1 MISSWQK
8 ICSDATRAFGVQ
20 TDLALIGHRSP
31 SPDTPAHEFGIYS
44 DLDFFTEVANKAADA
59 AGEIVRQAFR
69 KKLKVDDKGGD
80 GPVTQADKEAEDAM
94 VSVISQNLPSHAI
107 FGEETGW
114 TWNDKSTLDYV
125 WVLDPVDGTTNF
137 IAGKCSFGILV
148 SLLYKSKPI
157 LGIIDQPILQD
168 RWVGVVGRRTIKNG
182 VEVSTRPCQDIRQA
196 YMDIK
201 SPNCNDDARFAY
213 DRTIYKVNEA
223 FFNGNCIAYG
233 ELASG
238 FIDLII
244 DCALDPFDFLAL
256 IPVVEGAGGVITDW
270 NGCEILWEASP
281 RSSSIPE
288 GGFKVVASGDKQ
300 SHDKVLEELSSL

>member
-1 MISSWQK
+1 MLSW
-8 ICSDATRAFGVQ
+8 
-20 TDLALIGHRSP
+20 P
-31 SPDTPAHEFGIYS
+31 NTPAHEFGIYS
-44 DLDFFTEVANKAADA
+44 DLDFLTEVANKAADA
-59 AGEIVRQAFR
+59 AGEIVRQVFR
-69 KKLKVDDKGGD
+69 TKLKVDDKGGD
-80 GPVTQADKEAEDAM
+80 GPVTQADKEAEDPM
-94 VSVISQNLPSHAI
+94 VSVISQNFPTHAI

-148 SLLYKSKPI
+148 ALLYKSKPI
-157 LGIIDQPILQD
+157 LGIIDQPMEYKYQHDFVKISGL
-168 RWVGVVGRRTIKNG
+168 
-182 VEVSTRPCQDIRQA
+182 
-196 YMDIK
+196 
-201 SPNCNDDARFAY
+201 PNYNDDARFAY

-256 IPVVEGAGGVITDW
+256 IPIVEGAGGIITDW
-270 NGCEILWEASP
+270 NGREILWEASP
-281 RSSSIPE
+281 HSSSIPE

-300 SHDKVLEELSSL
+300 LHDKVLEELSSQ